1 MIHGD
6 DCGSNPPMMEIHTQG
21 VDRARSTVVSERWVA
36 RVMELG
42 YEDPRDEDIGSST
55 VYVCVHVYLQLL
67 RGIYIYISRSNN
79 DRADQKETMQWGN
92 QIIDG

>member
-6 DCGSNPPMMEIHTQG
+6 DCGSNPPMMQIHTQG

-67 RGIYIYISRSNN
+67 RGIYIYR
-79 DRADQKETMQWGN
+79 DQTTTELTKKKQCNGATR
-92 QIIDG
+92 